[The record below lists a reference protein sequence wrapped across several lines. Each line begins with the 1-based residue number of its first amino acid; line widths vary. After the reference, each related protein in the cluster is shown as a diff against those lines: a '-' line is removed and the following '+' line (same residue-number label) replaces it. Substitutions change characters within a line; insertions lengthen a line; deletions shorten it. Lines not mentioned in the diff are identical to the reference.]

1 MLQKGLI
8 LSPQCAF
15 IKKTKQK
22 KNLKERKYAWFKF
35 LNDIIRMKSYVGLKH
50 QTLMMHFLR

>member
-15 IKKTKQK
+15 IKKK
-22 KNLKERKYAWFKF
+22 KKKPKERKYAWFKF
-35 LNDIIRMKSYVGLKH
+35 LNAIIRMKSYVGLKH